1 MSKSNYYDPLRY
13 YGDYLIKACPL
24 CRILNRQCTPCKNA
38 PARVTTL
45 RTGNAGTSGDILD
58 QQTISHIQILRRMKG
73 QDDNPF
79 DQQSVEEITAYK
91 LTDGRLVTNLTDAKY
106 EQDKINLLSYV
117 EHLAMGTDMVSSS
130 YEIIV
135 DFFREN
141 YTKLMLVYV
150 QTIARQERNISQAM
164 EELDGLDENQ
174 LFEKIGQEIAK
185 GSPVYLQT
193 CEHCVN
199 GQLRNNDMCAE
210 CGGSGM
216 KKDTPRDTNRVIV
229 TLNEINLQIDRLK
242 KRLTKETIEEI
253 TSEHLKFSSKEH
265 SASTILEFLK
275 QTINNI

>member
-1 MSKSNYYDPLRY
+1 
-13 YGDYLIKACPL
+13 
-24 CRILNRQCTPCKNA
+24 
-38 PARVTTL
+38 
-45 RTGNAGTSGDILD
+45 
-58 QQTISHIQILRRMKG
+58 MKG

-117 EHLAMGTDMVSSS
+117 EHLAMGTGMVSSS

-150 QTIARQERNISQAM
+150 QTIARQQRNISQAM

-185 GSPVYLQT
+185 GSPIYYSSPVRP
-193 CEHCVN
+193 CDKCRN
-199 GQLRNNDMCAE
+199 GILENDELCTH
-210 CGGSGM
+210 CGGKGM
-216 KKDTPRDTNRVIV
+216 RNIMETPIESRVNTALVAAIDKKYDSWPDFYKTNYDNILLDVV
-229 TLNEINLQIDRLK
+229 DVFKSL
-242 KRLTKETIEEI
+242 LTFNCK
-253 TSEHLKFSSKEH
+253 
-265 SASTILEFLK
+265 
-275 QTINNI
+275 